1 MNFSSGP
8 SLADIAAVTNNNRSN
23 GNGMDGGWG
32 EWIWAF
38 LIFALFGWGGFG
50 GNGWGNNGGGAA
62 AQGALTRE
70 QACIDNNFQNLM
82 RETAGISDA
91 VNLGFANLNS
101 TICNQQYDTARMV
114 NGLENSMNQ
123 GFNTMNIANLQS
135 SNALQAQLAQCCCE
149 NREAIAQVRY
159 DMASNTCA
167 ITNQINQGFNGLN
180 QTIIDQFCQLKMEQK
195 DAEIARLQAANT
207 DLRFGISQAN
217 QTSEIVNA
225 VRPTPIPA
233 WTVPNPFAYSGGCGC
248 NGGGYYYGNSGC
260 C

>member
-1 MNFSSGP
+1 MGFSSGP
-8 SLADIAAVTNNNRSN
+8 SLADIAAVTNGNRSN
-23 GNGMDGGWG
+23 NGSDGGWG

-50 GNGWGNNGGGAA
+50 GNGFGNNGGSA
-62 AQGALTRE
+62 AQGALTRGDL
-70 QACIDNNFQNLM
+70 CMDMNFQDVQNGV
-82 RETAGISDA
+82 RNISDQ
-91 VNLGFANLNS
+91 VGLGFANLNS
-101 TICNQQYDTARMV
+101 TICNQQYDTAGLI
-114 NGLENSMNQ
+114 NGLENVISQ
-123 GFNTMNIANLQS
+123 GFNTMNVSNLQS
-135 SNALQAQLAQCCCE
+135 ANALQAQLAQCCCE

-167 ITNQINQGFNGLN
+167 ITNQMNQGFNAVN

-217 QTSEIVNA
+217 QTTEIVNA

-233 WTVPNPFAYSGGCGC
+233 WQVPNPFAFSGNYGCGC
-248 NGGGYYYGNSGC
+248 GNNGYYYN
-260 C
+260 